1 VSHANA
7 PLTVEGRRRLC
18 LRVDAGRPRA
28 HVAAEAGVSRQ
39 CLSKWHARWRAK
51 GEAGLAD
58 HSSRPAHSP
67 DRVPL
72 DVQGRI
78 ERLRRERKLGPAR
91 IAAELSAD
99 GVSVS
104 ASGVHRVLVR
114 LGLNRLRDL
123 DRPTGEQ
130 LRRPHRYER
139 DRPGELIHVD
149 VKKLGRIR
157 PGGGW
162 RVHGRDSAQAHAAK
176 RGPRV
181 GYDYVHVAVDDHS
194 RLAYVEVLTDERGT
208 TCAGF
213 LRRAGAFF
221 AGYGITVERVMTDN
235 AWCYRRSRDFR
246 AAVAELGAV
255 QRFIKPHCPWTNG
268 KAERFNQTLAYE
280 WAYARVFDSS
290 AQRVD
295 SLPDWLHGY
304 NHHRPHTA
312 LAGKPPVSRVTN
324 VPRFDI

>member
-1 VSHANA
+1 
-7 PLTVEGRRRLC
+7 
-18 LRVDAGRPRA
+18 
-28 HVAAEAGVSRQ
+28 VAAEAGVSRQ
-39 CLSKWHARWRAK
+39 CLSKWHARWRAN

-91 IAAELSAD
+91 IAAELCAQN
-99 GVSVS
+99 VQIS

-162 RVHGRDSAQAHAAK
+162 RVHGRDSAQAHAPKPTRPNA
-176 RGPRV
+176 GH
-181 GYDYVHVAVDDHS
+181 GWA
-194 RLAYVEVLTDERGT
+194 T
-208 TCAGF
+208 T
-213 LRRAGAFF
+213 
-221 AGYGITVERVMTDN
+221 TST
-235 AWCYRRSRDFR
+235 S
-246 AAVAELGAV
+246 
-255 QRFIKPHCPWTNG
+255 PWTITPG
-268 KAERFNQTLAYE
+268 WPTSRF
-280 WAYARVFDSS
+280 
-290 AQRVD
+290 
-295 SLPDWLHGY
+295 
-304 NHHRPHTA
+304 
-312 LAGKPPVSRVTN
+312 
-324 VPRFDI
+324 